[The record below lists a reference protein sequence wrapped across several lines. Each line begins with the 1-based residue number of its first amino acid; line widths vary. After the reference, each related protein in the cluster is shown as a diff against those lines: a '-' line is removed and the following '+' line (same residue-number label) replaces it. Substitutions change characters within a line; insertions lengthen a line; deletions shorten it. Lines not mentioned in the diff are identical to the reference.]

1 MLVKEGNSL
10 SVALKSSKK
19 DVETLA
25 RHFEIE
31 KEALKADLVNLQ
43 SYKTQHLE
51 IRCLPLTQL
60 GKECQAS

>member
-43 SYKTQHLE
+43 NYKTY
-51 IRCLPLTQL
+51 T
-60 GKECQAS
+60 